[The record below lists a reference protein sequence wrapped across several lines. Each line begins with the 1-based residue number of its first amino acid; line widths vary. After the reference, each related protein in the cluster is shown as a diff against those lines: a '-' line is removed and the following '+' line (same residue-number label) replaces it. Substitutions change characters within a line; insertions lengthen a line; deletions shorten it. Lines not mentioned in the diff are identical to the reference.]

1 MSLKCPITFPDTL
14 TTGTRGLDF
23 SSDPCYL
30 RTVKRAESFCEI
42 DSRLN
47 GTTNSG
53 TFNPSHF
60 SPFLFIMETV
70 FASDIETQDL
80 RYVVYNNDEN
90 NAIACSVFNL
100 VTDAIWYIQT
110 YKPVEI

>member
-1 MSLKCPITFPDTL
+1 M
-14 TTGTRGLDF
+14 
-23 SSDPCYL
+23 
-30 RTVKRAESFCEI
+30 KREESFYEI

-60 SPFLFIMETV
+60 SPLFLFIRETV

-80 RYVVYNNDEN
+80 RYVVYNNDKN